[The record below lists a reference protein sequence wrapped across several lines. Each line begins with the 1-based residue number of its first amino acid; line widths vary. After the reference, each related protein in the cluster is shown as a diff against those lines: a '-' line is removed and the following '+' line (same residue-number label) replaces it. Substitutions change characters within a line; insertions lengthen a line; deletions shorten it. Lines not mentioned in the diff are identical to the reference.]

1 MFLRQGNR
9 QSVSLDGMDEALDRL
24 LEPVESDPIPN
35 PSAKPK
41 SAQWLPGVVWDGSEG
56 TVTTNAIP
64 IEESP
69 DWDSVLRIWGL
80 DPANFSVVEPV
91 LFNAWGNPEGVLN
104 RQWKAKVV
112 RKGTVK
118 EQADISDLVDEI
130 KKHKKQPQP
139 QYVGDG
145 VFCVVLADW
154 QMGKPDGDGL
164 KGTAKRILDGIDA
177 VENRVKELR
186 RIKRPLG
193 RLIVLWTGDSVE
205 GCIGHYEQQVFGVE
219 LDRRDQVKIARR
231 LLRDA
236 LIRWAKLFDDV
247 SVVAVAG
254 NHGENRNSSGKSYTS
269 LNDNDDVA
277 IVEQVAEIL
286 GSNSEAY
293 GHVKFAIPKDKLS
306 ITVEAAGWILGI
318 THGHIAKVSG
328 ASPELK
334 IKKWLEGQ
342 SFGRQ
347 PMGDADVVV
356 TGHWHHLR
364 AADWG
369 GVMWLQAP
377 ALDGGSLWWK
387 EMSGAS
393 AETGILTFCMYPE
406 RRVADMAVL

>member
-1 MFLRQGNR
+1 MT
-9 QSVSLDGMDEALDRL
+9 LDGMDEALDRL
-24 LEPVESDPIPN
+24 LEPVEQDPIPN
-35 PSAKPK
+35 PSPKSK
-41 SAQWLPGVVWDGSEG
+41 SAQWLPGVVWEGSEG
-56 TVTTNAIP
+56 TVTTSAIP

-69 DWDSVLRIWGL
+69 DWDGVLRIWGL
-80 DPANFSVVEPV
+80 DPANFSVIEPV
-91 LFNAWGNPEGVLN
+91 LFNAWGNPDGVLN

-118 EQADISDLVDEI
+118 EQADISDLVEEI
-130 KKHKKQPQP
+130 KKHKKQPQA
-139 QYVGDG
+139 QITGDG

-164 KGTAKRILDGIDA
+164 KGTAKRILDGIDS

-186 RIKRPLG
+186 KLKRPLG

-286 GSNSEAY
+286 GSNPEAY
-293 GHVKFAIPKDKLS
+293 GHVKFAIPKDRLS
-306 ITVEAAGWILGI
+306 ITIESAGWILGI

-347 PMGDADVVV
+347 PIGDADVVV

-387 EMSGAS
+387 EMTGAT

-406 RRVADMAVL
+406 KRVADMEVL

>member
-1 MFLRQGNR
+1 MN
-9 QSVSLDGMDEALDRL
+9 LDGMDEALDRL

-35 PSAKPK
+35 PSLKPK

-164 KGTAKRILDGIDA
+164 KGTAKRILDGINS

-236 LIRWAKLFDDV
+236 LMRWSKLFDDV

-293 GHVKFAIPKDKLS
+293 GHVKFAIPKDKLA
-306 ITVEAAGWILGI
+306 ITVESAGWILGI

-347 PMGDADVVV
+347 PIGDADVVV

-387 EMSGAS
+387 EMTGAT

-406 RRVADMAVL
+406 KRVADMAVL

>member
-1 MFLRQGNR
+1 MN
-9 QSVSLDGMDEALDRL
+9 LDGMDEAIDRL
-24 LEPVESDPIPN
+24 LEPVEQNPIPN
-35 PSAKPK
+35 PSAKQK

-56 TVTTNAIP
+56 TVTTTAIP
-64 IEESP
+64 AEESP

-80 DPANFSVVEPV
+80 DPENFSVVEPV
-91 LFNAWGNPEGVLN
+91 LFNVWGNPDGGILN
-104 RQWKAKVV
+104 RQWKGKVV
-112 RKGTVK
+112 RKGTEK
-118 EQADISDLVDEI
+118 EVADISEMIKEI
-130 KKHKKQPQP
+130 KGHKRSQKVTS
-139 QYVGDG
+139 YGNG

-154 QMGKPDGDGL
+154 QVGKPDGDGL
-164 KGTAKRILDGIDA
+164 SGTVKRILDGIDS
-177 VENRVKELR
+177 VEERIKELR

-219 LDRRDQVKIARR
+219 LDRRDQVKLARR

-236 LIRWAKLFDDV
+236 LMRWSKLFDDV

-286 GSNSEAY
+286 ASNPDAY
-293 GHVKFAIPKDKLS
+293 SHVKFAIPKDRLS
-306 ITVEAAGWILGI
+306 MTIESAGWILGI
-318 THGHIAKVSG
+318 THGHVARVSG

-334 IKKWLEGQ
+334 MKKWLEGQ

-347 PMGDADVVV
+347 SIGDSDVLVS
-356 TGHWHHLR
+356 GHWHHLR

-387 EMSGAS
+387 EMTGAT
-393 AETGILTFCMYPE
+393 ADVGILTFCMYPE
-406 RRVADMAVL
+406 KRVADLAVL